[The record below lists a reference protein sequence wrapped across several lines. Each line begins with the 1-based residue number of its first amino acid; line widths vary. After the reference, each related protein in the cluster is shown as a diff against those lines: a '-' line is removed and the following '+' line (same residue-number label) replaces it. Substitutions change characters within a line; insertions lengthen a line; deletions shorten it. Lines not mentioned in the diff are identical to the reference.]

1 MYRICVITD
10 GTEYPLHEP
19 FGDDLRVIS
28 PVLSISMDTVGS
40 LTFQLPAGHP
50 YVGKLLPLRSEFY
63 VYDDDDLLFC
73 GRMVKPAKD
82 YYNTVAVTCEG
93 ELAYLIDSQQRPYE
107 FSGTAQE
114 FLGELLKVHN
124 SQVEERKKFQPGQVN
139 VTVEAGTVFSGDD
152 YQTSLNVLKGLM
164 ELTGGHPRIRHDGGN
179 RYLDLLKDFGGFNP
193 QPILFGENLLDLSR
207 YQDATMIFTR
217 LIPTGAD
224 IDYTASDG
232 TTQTKRLDITS
243 VNDGKEYIE
252 HDAGIAQYGRIC
264 GYKRWDDV
272 TDPDVLLAKAKAY
285 LDDCV
290 ALPETLEINAVDLSL
305 IHADVEKM
313 KLGYWTNV
321 ISIPHDLENEYL
333 LTKKEMH
340 LDDPG
345 KDRIVLGDTRST
357 FTGNTVK
364 QQAQVTARIEKVA
377 SNASKE
383 INRKVE
389 NATQLITGG
398 RGGYVVL
405 DVHDPDTG
413 ERMHP
418 WRILIMDTPNKETAS
433 HVIQLNQNGL
443 GFSTTGIN
451 GPYRNAWTIDGNL
464 VADFITAGTMLAD
477 RIRGGTLEVGG
488 TGIGKNGAISVKDQ
502 DGNLIGNWD
511 KDGLFILQGILQGV
525 SAVFGG
531 LNNQDGTIEVKD
543 SSGRT
548 IGRWDKDGLFIIR
561 GDLSVGPSKLT
572 EDGALMGDWE
582 VSADG
587 TNIFRSLDGSVIIQT
602 ADGGPLGD
610 FPAFTLTEALGQT
623 KITSHQVEA
632 TGIYGTVIVVKD
644 TTQWG
649 GEKYNGNVGMILDDI
664 WGNQKWGLERLKEMI
679 EGLKNRVSNVEDEI
693 SSLWD
698 SIP

>member
-1 MYRICVITD
+1 MYRISVITD
-10 GTEYPLHEP
+10 GAEYSLHEP
-19 FGDDLRVIS
+19 FVDDLQAIS
-28 PVLSISMDTVGS
+28 PMLTISMDAVGS
-40 LTFQLPAGHP
+40 LSFQLPASHP

-107 FSGTAQE
+107 FTGTAQD

-124 SQVEERKKFQPGQVN
+124 SQVEERKQFQPGQVN
-139 VTVEAGTVFSGDD
+139 VSVEAGTVFANDD
-152 YQTSLNVLKGLM
+152 YQTTLNVLKGVM
-164 ELTGGHPRIRHDGGN
+164 ELTGGHPRIRHVGDK
-179 RYLDLLKDFGGFNP
+179 RYLDLIKDYGGFNA

-207 YQDATMIFTR
+207 YQDATKIFTR
-217 LIPTGAD
+217 LIPVGAD

-243 VNDGKEYIE
+243 VNGGKEYIE

-272 TDPDVLLAKAKAY
+272 TDPKVLLAKAKAY

-305 IHADVEKM
+305 IHADVQKM

-321 ISIPHDLENEYL
+321 ISIPHDLESEYL
-333 LTKKEMH
+333 LVKKEMH

-345 KDRIVLGDTRST
+345 RDRIILGDTRST

-405 DVHDPDTG
+405 DVLDPDTG

-464 VADFITAGTMLAD
+464 VADFITAGSMLAD
-477 RIRGGTLEVGG
+477 RIRGGTLEIGG
-488 TGIGKNGAISVKDQ
+488 TGLGKNGAITVKDK

-531 LNNQDGTIEVKD
+531 LNNQDGTIEVMD
-543 SSGRT
+543 ANGRT
-548 IGRWDKDGLFIIR
+548 IGRWDKDGLYIIK
-561 GDLSVGPSKLT
+561 GDLSVGPVKFT
-572 EDGALMGDWE
+572 EDGALIGDWE

-587 TNIFRSLDGSVIIQT
+587 TNIFRSQDESVVIQT
-602 ADGGPLGD
+602 ADGGPFGD
-610 FPAFTLTEALGQT
+610 FPILILKESIRKAELSSHQLSVQNIKTDRIL
-623 KITSHQVEA
+623 ISDTSHWGA
-632 TGIYGTVIVVKD
+632 GTD
-644 TTQWG
+644 
-649 GEKYNGNVGMILDDI
+649 YNGNIGMILDDI
-664 WGNQKWGLERLKEMI
+664 WGSRKWGIERLKEMI
-679 EGLKNRVSNVEDEI
+679 ENLKSRVEDLENI
-693 SSLWD
+693 V
-698 SIP
+698 